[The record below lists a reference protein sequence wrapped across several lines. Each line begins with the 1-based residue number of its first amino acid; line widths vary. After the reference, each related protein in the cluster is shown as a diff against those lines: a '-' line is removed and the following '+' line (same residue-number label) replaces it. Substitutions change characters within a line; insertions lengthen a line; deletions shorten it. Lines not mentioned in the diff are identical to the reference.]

1 MDTRESKTPEEE
13 LDHLKEVLEPED
25 FEDPDPD
32 AAQPEAQKPP
42 PKTMKRLLPI
52 VIVVLSLLVAAMLIY
67 SGTGQ

>member
-25 FEDPDPD
+25 PDPD
-32 AAQPEAQKPP
+32 ATQPEAQKPP

-52 VIVVLSLLVAAMLIY
+52 VIVVLGLLVAGMLIY
-67 SGTGQ
+67 SGSAQ